1 MVEAFSKRPANVRDG
16 RSVLQKTCQCE
27 GWQKRSP
34 EDSGCEGPAD
44 TLLILM
50 PMTTYLTYLLTLSL
64 IFAIH
69 DYLSYLLTY
78 LKLDICNMAHET
90 NKATSD
96 QSNTPRPAGG
106 KGNQGSMT
114 FFIDTFSFLVIRSK
128 CFYSRSSSPNSYM
141 RST

>member
-1 MVEAFSKRPANVRDG
+1 MRDG

-34 EDSGCEGPAD
+34 EDSGCEGLAD
-44 TLLILM
+44 ILLIL
-50 PMTTYLTYLLTLSL
+50 
-64 IFAIH
+64 IINAH

-114 FFIDTFSFLVIRSK
+114 FFFRHFLFLGNQEQVFLFSLLISK
-128 CFYSRSSSPNSYM
+128 LIHALYLNAHFNTTQGTKCRIFF
-141 RST
+141 TIIET

>member
-1 MVEAFSKRPANVRDG
+1 MRDG

-44 TLLILM
+44 TLLIL
-50 PMTTYLTYLLTLSL
+50 
-64 IFAIH
+64 IINAH

-96 QSNTPRPAGG
+96 QRNTPRPAGG
-106 KGNQGSMT
+106 EGDQGSMT
-114 FFIDTFSFLVIRSK
+114 FFYRHFLFLGNQEQVFLFSLLISK
-128 CFYSRSSSPNSYM
+128 LTYALY
-141 RST
+141 